1 MTKKFFQLIIQYI
14 YGFLFSEL
22 QRKNILVKTGVYN
35 SYNYGTMELWN
46 YVVIRTSGPEGSS
59 CVGPGA
65 PFMAISPYVH
75 VGLDNEKWVGY

>member
-1 MTKKFFQLIIQYI
+1 MELWN
-14 YGFLFSEL
+14 YGTMEL
-22 QRKNILVKTGVYN
+22 WNYGTMELWNYGTMELW
-35 SYNYGTMELWN
+35 NYGTMELWN